1 MGQPCSGNAEQ
12 LHAEFIGA
20 AELTRGSE
28 ISQYPLEKKANSDF
42 PSSDE
47 RTGNSLNRPIC

>member
-1 MGQPCSGNAEQ
+1 MGQPCLGNAGQ
-12 LHAEFIGA
+12 LRAEFIGA
-20 AELTRGSE
+20 IESTRGSE